1 MTTVQAK
8 PELPA
13 HPMTVDEYLA
23 WAEENPGRY
32 ELVEGMVW
40 AMSPERTSHARVKFR
55 VQQALASGISRAGL
69 PCEMLPDGMTV
80 RVDDRTA
87 YEPDALVY
95 CGSRNPPASVEVP
108 MPVIVVEVLSPST
121 QRHDVVGKLTGYFKV
136 ESVAHYLIV
145 DSERQVLV
153 HHARDGEGSIR
164 TTILGGGSL
173 RLDPPGLSL
182 AVADLFAE
190 P

>member
-1 MTTVQAK
+1 MTVQAT

-13 HPMTVDEYLA
+13 NSMTVDEYLA
-23 WAEENPGRY
+23 WADEHPGRY
-32 ELVEGMVW
+32 ELVEGKVW

-55 VQQALASGISRAGL
+55 VQQALASGIGRAGL

-80 RVDDRTA
+80 RVSEGTA

-95 CGSRNPPASVEVP
+95 CGPRNPPSAVEVP
-108 MPVIVVEVLSPST
+108 APVIVVEVLSPST
-121 QRHDVVGKLTGYFKV
+121 QRHDVVGRLTGYFRV
-136 ESVAHYLIV
+136 PSVAYYLIV
-145 DSERQVLV
+145 DSERSVVV
-153 HHARDGEGSIR
+153 HHAREGDGSIR
-164 TTILGGGSL
+164 TTILGGGTL
-173 RLDPPGLSL
+173 RLDPPGVSL